1 MVFLVNIILGFL
13 AAQLIEI
20 STRNKQSEKSPTRFN
35 IKFFLKDNYLK
46 IITSLLIS
54 LTFGFFIHY
63 NQIEITKLGEFIDL
77 ELPQY
82 VYYFLIGFAPEIVL
96 QILKN
101 KMGLLQPK
109 EITIEEKDGGIIKYT
124 RR

>member
-20 STRNKQSEKSPTRFN
+20 STRDKQSEKSPTRFN

-109 EITIEEKDGGIIKYT
+109 EITIGEKGGEIIKYT